1 MSAMAPD
8 AGHQPLLARLRQ
20 RALSLGAANALEAAL
35 QFLLPVVLARTL
47 DAATFG
53 EYRLLWLAVGTVM
66 AVGLFG
72 MSNGLYYFL
81 PRSAPRERRLY
92 IHQAFFFLG
101 AVGLVCAWAVS
112 PWNPWLPAAMQ
123 PLAQYGPM
131 VPAFI
136 ALWMVASLLD
146 IVPCAEERVGWQ
158 VWASI
163 SMSLLRAGA
172 LAVGAWLTGSLGV
185 LIGILLVLVVVK
197 LAVLAAYIRRFH
209 SHSGP
214 RFERESFVGQVRH
227 CVPFGLSSSLY
238 GLRGQVDQ
246 WVAASL
252 FALQSFAAFSV
263 AAVLAPL
270 VTLFRNSV
278 NYAFMPTMS
287 KLQAAND
294 IPGLLELNTRANVL
308 VAAFVCPGLA
318 IAFAFAPEVISVVYT
333 EAYVEGAPVM
343 RLYIAGMLAGLVE
356 VGSLLFLLKLG
367 GFAFR
372 MNLLALALSI
382 ALSWWGA
389 HAFGLAGAALGSV
402 AAIWVD
408 RVLTVIRVAKTTGIP
423 IAQQQDWRSLAMLLG
438 SAVVAAALAA
448 AFVQAQLPEHG
459 AFARL
464 GAGATIAGVLYLLFV
479 GPKLVAAGVLAPSRA
494 AS

>member
-1 MSAMAPD
+1 MSAIAPG

-35 QFLLPVVLARTL
+35 QFLLPVVLARAL

-53 EYRLLWLAVGTVM
+53 EYRLLWLVVGTVM

-72 MSNGLYYFL
+72 MTNGLYYFL
-81 PRSAPRERRLY
+81 PRSEAPQRRLY
-92 IHQAFFFLG
+92 IYQTLFFLG
-101 AVGLVCAWAVS
+101 AIGLVVAWAVS
-112 PWNPWLPAAMQ
+112 PWNPWLPEAMQ
-123 PLAQYGPM
+123 PLARYGAL

-136 ALWMVASLLD
+136 ALWVVASLLD
-146 IVPCAEERVGWQ
+146 IVPSAEERIGWQ
-158 VWASI
+158 VGASV
-163 SMSLLRAGA
+163 SMSLLRAAA
-172 LAVGAWLTGSLGV
+172 LAAGAWLTGSLGV
-185 LIGILLVLVVVK
+185 LIAILLVLVVVK
-197 LAVLAAYIRRFH
+197 LGVLAAYIRRFH
-209 SHSGP
+209 GRSGP
-214 RFERESFVGQVRH
+214 VFEREAFSGQVRH
-227 CVPFGLSSSLY
+227 SVPFGLSSSLY

-270 VTLFRNSV
+270 VTLFRTSV
-278 NYAFMPTMS
+278 NYAFLPNMS
-287 KLQAAND
+287 KLQASND
-294 IPGLLELNTRANVL
+294 VRGMLELNTRANVL
-308 VAAFVCPGLA
+308 VAAFVCPVLA
-318 IAFAFAPEVISVVYT
+318 IAFAFAPELIAVVYT
-333 EAYVEGAPVM
+333 RAYVEGAPVM

-372 MNLLALALSI
+372 MNAMALALSI

-408 RVLTVIRVAKTTGIP
+408 RVLTFIRVAKTTGIP
-423 IAQQQDWRSLAMLLG
+423 VREQQDWRSLAMLLG
-438 SAVVAAALAA
+438 SAAVAAALSA
-448 AFVQAQLPEHG
+448 AFVNAQLGAHG
-459 AFARL
+459 DFARL
-464 GAGATIAGVLYLLFV
+464 AVGGTLAAILYLLFV
-479 GPKLVAAGVLAPSRA
+479 APKLVAAGVLAPARA
-494 AS
+494 T